1 MQLEGSGTSRVGPAE
16 NSCGHSSAATLLNI
30 HSEPREAKPSLR
42 GEAFYAVPAN
52 LSVPILGVIVGTAIL
67 LFGRKLFWLFVAA
80 LGFAVGIEIA
90 AYFMRDPPVWMTLVI
105 ALGLGILGAL
115 LAIMLQKLAIAV
127 AGFVAGGRLAS
138 ALLAAFFADHAHYR
152 GITFVI
158 GGILGA
164 LLLLALF
171 DWVLILLSSVEGAHL
186 IGNGIV
192 LPQTGAVIVFCAL
205 VLIGV
210 IVQGSML
217 RGSRRAAD

>member
-1 MQLEGSGTSRVGPAE
+1 M
-16 NSCGHSSAATLLNI
+16 TL
-30 HSEPREAKPSLR
+30 
-42 GEAFYAVPAN
+42 PAN
-52 LSVPILGVIVGTAIL
+52 FSVPIIGVIVGTAIL

-80 LGFAVGIEIA
+80 LGFAVGIEVA
-90 AYFMRDPPVWMTLVI
+90 AYFISDPPVWMTLVI

-127 AGFVAGGRLAS
+127 AGFVAGGRLAV
-138 ALLAAFFADHAHYR
+138 ALLAAFFVDHAHYR
-152 GITFVI
+152 GITFII

-186 IGNGIV
+186 IGSGIV
-192 LPQTGAVIVFCAL
+192 LPKTGAVIVFCLL

-210 IVQGSML
+210 FVQGSML
-217 RGSRRAAD
+217 RGSRRAAG

>member
-1 MQLEGSGTSRVGPAE
+1 MT
-16 NSCGHSSAATLLNI
+16 
-30 HSEPREAKPSLR
+30 
-42 GEAFYAVPAN
+42 VPTN
-52 LSVPILGVIVGTAIL
+52 LSVPIIGMIVGAAIL

-105 ALGLGILGAL
+105 ALGLGLLGAL

-127 AGFVAGGRLAS
+127 AGFIAGGRLAL
-138 ALLAAFFADHAHYR
+138 ALLAAFFVDHSHYL

-164 LLLLALF
+164 LMLLALF

-186 IGNGIV
+186 IASGLV
-192 LPQTGAVIVFCAL
+192 LPQAGAVILLCAL
-205 VLIGV
+205 VVVGV
-210 IVQGSML
+210 AIQGSML
-217 RGSRRAAD
+217 RGSRKAAG